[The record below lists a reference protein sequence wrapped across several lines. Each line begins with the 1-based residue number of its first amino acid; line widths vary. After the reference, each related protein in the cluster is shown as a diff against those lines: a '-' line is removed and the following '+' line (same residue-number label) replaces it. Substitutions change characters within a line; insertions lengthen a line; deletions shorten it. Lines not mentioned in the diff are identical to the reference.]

1 MTYRI
6 SVDTGGTFTDVVVA
20 KGPADVVIGKAL
32 TTHHRVF
39 DGITTA
45 IGVAAEQ
52 LNTTGDE
59 LLRNTSVFTYG
70 TTRAINAVVTKR
82 TAKTAFLTTAGFPDV
97 LLFREGGKSN
107 PSDFSLNFPAPYI
120 PRRHTFEIA
129 ERISADGTIYKALDE
144 ELTRSVLRRIEAEG
158 FEAIAVSLI
167 WSIANP
173 VHELRLAEL
182 IGEALPGVPYTLS
195 HRLLPIMREYRR
207 ASATA
212 IDASL
217 KPLMQRHFREMEEDL
232 RRAGYRGELLISTSV
247 GGSMHVAEVADRPIH
262 SLKSGPA
269 MAPVAALHYI
279 TLERLNRNA
288 IVVDTGGTTFDV
300 GLVRDGALVYTRDTW
315 LGPRFVGELVSMS
328 TVDVRSI
335 GAGGGSIAWI
345 DSGGLLR
352 VGPQSSGSSPGPASY
367 GLGGNQ
373 PTVTDAAVVLG
384 YIDPNFFVGGRL
396 TLDVAAAERVIQA
409 LADRLGLSR
418 NDTAFAILQVA
429 NEMMIKA
436 IGELT
441 VSEGLNPAE
450 SVVVAGGGAA
460 GLNILPIAR
469 ELGCSTVLV
478 PKTASALSAYG
489 MQVSDISTEHSGT
502 FLSSTRRFDF
512 EGVEATLRQIDAELD
527 RFVATLPSVHPD
539 KIRKTYFVEARYQS
553 QVWELETELPAR
565 RIASQTDIE
574 ALAEAFHQ
582 AHERVY
588 AVRDPASVVEFV
600 NWKGRVAVQIESEP
614 ASITAGSRTTATV
627 VPTRFREA
635 FFGDGLVKTPI
646 YRGAELAVGA
656 EFSGPAVIE
665 EPTTTIVIY
674 PDMTVR
680 VSGAGHFIVQIN

>member
-45 IGVAAEQ
+45 IGVPAEQ

-279 TLERLNRNA
+279 TSERLNRNA

-315 LGPRFVGELVSMS
+315 LGPR
-328 TVDVRSI
+328 
-335 GAGGGSIAWI
+335 
-345 DSGGLLR
+345 
-352 VGPQSSGSSPGPASY
+352 
-367 GLGGNQ
+367 
-373 PTVTDAAVVLG
+373 
-384 YIDPNFFVGGRL
+384 
-396 TLDVAAAERVIQA
+396 
-409 LADRLGLSR
+409 
-418 NDTAFAILQVA
+418 
-429 NEMMIKA
+429 
-436 IGELT
+436 
-441 VSEGLNPAE
+441 
-450 SVVVAGGGAA
+450 
-460 GLNILPIAR
+460 
-469 ELGCSTVLV
+469 
-478 PKTASALSAYG
+478 
-489 MQVSDISTEHSGT
+489 
-502 FLSSTRRFDF
+502 
-512 EGVEATLRQIDAELD
+512 
-527 RFVATLPSVHPD
+527 
-539 KIRKTYFVEARYQS
+539 
-553 QVWELETELPAR
+553 
-565 RIASQTDIE
+565 
-574 ALAEAFHQ
+574 
-582 AHERVY
+582 
-588 AVRDPASVVEFV
+588 
-600 NWKGRVAVQIESEP
+600 
-614 ASITAGSRTTATV
+614 
-627 VPTRFREA
+627 
-635 FFGDGLVKTPI
+635 
-646 YRGAELAVGA
+646 
-656 EFSGPAVIE
+656 
-665 EPTTTIVIY
+665 
-674 PDMTVR
+674 
-680 VSGAGHFIVQIN
+680 